1 MSRCS
6 STVSDW
12 GKERKKGRK
21 LERGNRANRE
31 RFNLITDVIR
41 RNSKTRSCRLF
52 YPFRFPDVT
61 RLFVRN
67 VVFLAKKSPFFL
79 SLSFLR
85 SPSSDFY
92 PSSFDRWKA
101 SLLPQALENDNYDR
115 CTLWRYKLNQIQSR

>member
-67 VVFLAKKSPFFL
+67 VVFLAKKSPFFSL
-79 SLSFLR
+79 SLF
-85 SPSSDFY
+85 
-92 PSSFDRWKA
+92 FDLLPLIFTRRHSIDKKRP
-101 SLLPQALENDNYDR
+101 LLPQALEDDNYDR
-115 CTLWRYKLNQIQSR
+115 YTLWRYKLNQIQSR